1 MVRLGANRYGKAEV
15 RVVRVARGAAPD
27 GGDVIRDWNVSTS
40 LSGDLA
46 DSHLTGD
53 NAKVLPTD
61 SQKNKVYALAKEL
74 GAVEPEAFALSLG
87 SFFVSS
93 QEPITRARISVEEYG
108 WTPIGA
114 TGYSFARSGDLVRTT
129 TVTVDAARGAW
140 VVSGIRDLVVLNA
153 TGSEFWGYPKDP
165 YTTLPETKDRILATS
180 VNASWRFRGPANDP
194 AIGTADDT
202 ADWAA
207 TFATARS
214 VITETFAGTYTYSLQ
229 QMLYAIGS
237 ALLAAVPV
245 ICEVRLALPNKHHY
259 LVDLTPFGLENDREV
274 YLAGDRPYGLIEGT
288 VLADDAPDEGLAWT

>member
-1 MVRLGANRYGKAEV
+1 MARLGGNRYGKAEV
-15 RVVRVARGAAPD
+15 RVVRIARGAGGD
-27 GGDVIRDWNVSTS
+27 GGDVIRDWNVRTS

-74 GAVEPEAFALSLG
+74 GAVPPETFAMELG

-93 QEPITRARISVEEYG
+93 QAPISRARISVEEYG
-108 WTPIGA
+108 WTPIG
-114 TGYSFARSGDLVRTT
+114 GGGHSFARSGDLVRTT
-129 TVTVDAARGAW
+129 TVVVDDPAGTS
-140 VVSGIRDLVVLNA
+140 VVSGLTDLTVLNT

-165 YTTLPETKDRILATS
+165 YTTLPETRDRMLATA
-180 VNASWRFRGPANDP
+180 VNASWRFRPAAVAAGVPWDEAFTAAKA
-194 AIGTADDT
+194 AITST
-202 ADWAA
+202 FAA
-207 TFATARS
+207 TYS
-214 VITETFAGTYTYSLQ
+214 YSLQ

-237 ALLAAVPV
+237 ALLAALPS

-259 LVDLTPFGLENDREV
+259 VVDLAPFGLANDREV

-288 VLADDAPDEGLAWT
+288 VLADDAPDAGCAWE